1 MWRWGWILREGES
14 CVRVET
20 GTSLCSSNLSPS
32 PSCETSS
39 PQPGAPSPQHGD
51 HHLSLS
57 HHHLRVGAIPSGRAP
72 SPHRAPQPS
81 PPSPKGWGRRGGTR
95 EPLPGPRLPSLPL
108 KHRLSPPGDARGLA
122 RAAQEALSETAAE
135 RRRSPIALLSL
146 GPAVWVSAPAPAPLP
161 QRSRGGEEGGG
172 CCGGSRAAGVPCRG
186 PRKEPG
192 ERVCGVSLPPPLVSF
207 ALKCHLEQG
216 GERVSLLLLF
226 ICVLFYEGVRCLAT
240 WVAAWATRMWVS
252 LGCVLYGGAPA
263 GPEPPG

>member
-1 MWRWGWILREGES
+1 MREGES

-57 HHHLRVGAIPSGRAP
+57 HHHLRVGAIPSSSTPTISPIPERLRKEGRNPRAP
-72 SPHRAPQPS
+72 SRPSAPFPPPQAPPLPARRREGAGPGGAGGSQRDGGGAAPFPHCPALSRP
-81 PPSPKGWGRRGGTR
+81 GRVSIR
-95 EPLPGPRLPSLPL
+95 PGPR
-108 KHRLSPPGDARGLA
+108 AVT
-122 RAAQEALSETAAE
+122 TAK
-135 RRRSPIALLSL
+135 P
-146 GPAVWVSAPAPAPLP
+146 
-161 QRSRGGEEGGG
+161 GGG
-172 CCGGSRAAGVPCRG
+172 KKAAVARPGLPARWGPCRG

-240 WVAAWATRMWVS
+240 WVAA
-252 LGCVLYGGAPA
+252 
-263 GPEPPG
+263 